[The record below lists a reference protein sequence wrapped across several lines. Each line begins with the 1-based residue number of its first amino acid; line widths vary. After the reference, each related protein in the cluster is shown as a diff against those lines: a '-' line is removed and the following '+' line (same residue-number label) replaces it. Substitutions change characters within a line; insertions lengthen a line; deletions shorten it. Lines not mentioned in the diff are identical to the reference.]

1 MLRAAGR
8 PPFASPAG
16 EGHNTAMSRLPELDP
31 EVKPPD
37 YRIPRGRSG
46 IGAQSALMTL
56 LNDLDRIRR
65 AKEAYG
71 DLPPKSGQRSGGGHS
86 PRP

>member
-1 MLRAAGR
+1 
-8 PPFASPAG
+8 
-16 EGHNTAMSRLPELDP
+16 MSRLPELDP

-56 LNDLDRIRR
+56 LNDLDRVRR

-71 DLPPKSGQRSGGGHS
+71 DLPPRSGPRSSGGQGQR
-86 PRP
+86 P